1 MNYTAIGDAINL
13 TSRLEG
19 LNKLYGSSIVAS
31 ETIVDRANETF
42 DFRFLDVVA
51 LRGKSDPITIYE
63 LVGTKGALEHYREVV
78 FAYESAFS
86 AYAAG
91 DFERPSEHCV
101 DRTVQ
106 GFLASSASRGLAP
119 SLHIRVEVEVFMHT
133 NLLSPA
139 LQQSFCWFVCPPICP
154 ENDFRKGEV
163 MASLA
168 GDCQSL
174 RHLTD
179 PHPLSWWPAV
189 LVQLPRK
196 DRKAHIRQ
204 HARAKSYTLRM
215 PGGLLA
221 SWQ

>member
-51 LRGKSDPITIYE
+51 LREKNDPITIYE

-119 SLHIRVEVEVFMHT
+119 SLHIRVEV
-133 NLLSPA
+133 
-139 LQQSFCWFVCPPICP
+139 
-154 ENDFRKGEV
+154 K
-163 MASLA
+163 
-168 GDCQSL
+168 
-174 RHLTD
+174 
-179 PHPLSWWPAV
+179 
-189 LVQLPRK
+189 
-196 DRKAHIRQ
+196 
-204 HARAKSYTLRM
+204 
-215 PGGLLA
+215 
-221 SWQ
+221 